1 MSDERTVP
9 YYCPYCGGEE
19 LRPHDA
25 SPGTWRCRECLRSFA
40 LRRIV
45 QPMTPPPRNPAPADP
60 APTPAFPANPTHAV
74 PGNPTPAVH
83 ANPTHAVPANLVV
96 TP

>member
-25 SPGTWRCRECLRSFA
+25 SPGTWNCRECLRSFA
-40 LRRIV
+40 LRRIA
-45 QPMTPPPRNPAPADP
+45 QPTTPAPLNPAPADP
-60 APTPAFPANPTHAV
+60 VPTPAAP
-74 PGNPTPAVH
+74 

>member
-25 SPGTWRCRECLRSFA
+25 SPGTWDCRECLRSFA
-40 LRRIV
+40 LRRLT
-45 QPMTPPPRNPAPADP
+45 QPADSAPTNAVSALAAATTAAATNPARTNPAR
-60 APTPAFPANPTHAV
+60 TNPDTT
-74 PGNPTPAVH
+74 NL
-83 ANPTHAVPANLVV
+83 VPANLVV
-96 TP
+96 TL